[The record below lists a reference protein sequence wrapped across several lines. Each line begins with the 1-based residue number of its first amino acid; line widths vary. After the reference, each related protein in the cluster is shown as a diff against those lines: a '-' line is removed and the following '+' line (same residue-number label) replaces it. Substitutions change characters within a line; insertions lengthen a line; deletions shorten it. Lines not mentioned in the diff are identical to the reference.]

1 MSVLCPNPNP
11 KVCLHSCLITTA
23 ISCGIIKQISKLIL
37 QDLKLSRMNY
47 AYTFLSTQIAKMII
61 KLTLTNT
68 FSGSTALTGSS
79 IQKSIKNF
87 MKVENSQFIQ
97 M

>member
-1 MSVLCPNPNP
+1 
-11 KVCLHSCLITTA
+11 
-23 ISCGIIKQISKLIL
+23 
-37 QDLKLSRMNY
+37 MNY
-47 AYTFLSTQIAKMII
+47 AHTCLSTQIAKMII